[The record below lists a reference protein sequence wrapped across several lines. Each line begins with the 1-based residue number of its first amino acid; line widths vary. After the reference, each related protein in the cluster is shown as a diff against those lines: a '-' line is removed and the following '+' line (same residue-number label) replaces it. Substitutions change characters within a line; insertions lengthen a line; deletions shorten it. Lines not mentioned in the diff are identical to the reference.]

1 MLGEFFHNGKRYII
15 KMPHEPM
22 AEDEAG
28 IEFKTMADAELFFSY
43 AMRDPSTREDLK
55 EITKFFLPYVK
66 AADIEGK
73 RLDMLYRE
81 LVEGRLILVH
91 VFIVSI
97 TPAQKEQC
105 AKLFK
110 LYTGIETEAFR
121 WNEEAADLLAD
132 MVWYIDRCS
141 RETGVVN
148 AVIPKK
154 PPLKLIP
161 SWRWWLKNFISNL
174 IREEDLL
181 GKGYVN
187 VQCLKEAVRKYKNP
201 IRSKFLN

>member
-1 MLGEFFHNGKRYII
+1 MLGEFFHNGKRYIV

-22 AEDEAG
+22 AEDEAR
-28 IEFKTMADAELFFSY
+28 IEFKTVADAESFFSY
-43 AMRDPSTREDLK
+43 AMRDPLTSEDLK
-55 EITKFFLPYVK
+55 EITKFYLPYVK

-81 LVEGRLILVH
+81 LVQGRLILVH
-91 VFIVSI
+91 VFIVTI

-105 AKLFK
+105 ARLFR

-121 WNEEAADLLAD
+121 WNEEAADELAK
-132 MVWYIDRCS
+132 MIWEVDRCS
-141 RETGVVN
+141 REMGAVN

-154 PPLKLIP
+154 PPLKLKP

-181 GKGYVN
+181 CKGYVN
-187 VQCLKEAVRKYKNP
+187 AQCLKEAVRKYKNH